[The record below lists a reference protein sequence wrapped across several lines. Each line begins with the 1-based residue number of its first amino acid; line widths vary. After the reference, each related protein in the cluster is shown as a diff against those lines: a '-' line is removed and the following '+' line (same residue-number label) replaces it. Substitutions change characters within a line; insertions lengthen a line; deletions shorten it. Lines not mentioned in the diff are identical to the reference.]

1 MWGEVLRLF
10 EFLFIFGENPY
21 MACIYYC
28 RQLALLAKLNKSQR
42 MLRTICHHGW
52 FCMNTHPLPVGDVTA
67 GRKEGR
73 CAMGPGSKLEAEGG
87 KQVAFCLGKPM
98 SFALFVR

>member
-1 MWGEVLRLF
+1 MLRLF

-42 MLRTICHHGW
+42 K
-52 FCMNTHPLPVGDVTA
+52 DVKDHSPSWLVLYEHTSPS
-67 GRKEGR
+67 
-73 CAMGPGSKLEAEGG
+73 CW
-87 KQVAFCLGKPM
+87 
-98 SFALFVR
+98 